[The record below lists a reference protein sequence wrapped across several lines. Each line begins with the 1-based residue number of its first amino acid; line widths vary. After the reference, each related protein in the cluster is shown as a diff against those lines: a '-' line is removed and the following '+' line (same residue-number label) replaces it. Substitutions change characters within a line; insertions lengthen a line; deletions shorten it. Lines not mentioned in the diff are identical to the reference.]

1 MSNEEEEKDVIK
13 LKRDNEPLH
22 SRGLVIRYQKQT
34 RRKRMA
40 PERGWKRGGIS
51 HTHKVQLAGFLTTL
65 PGHGLQQS
73 QVKLA
78 LGDKRNG
85 KSKHPSGRATPSSS
99 QQQLFDE

>member
-73 QVKLA
+73 QVKWLWEI
-78 LGDKRNG
+78 KRW
-85 KSKHPSGRATPSSS
+85 
-99 QQQLFDE
+99 